1 MTKKKAERKRKK
13 TTKSTCQEK
22 AVAKKAPAK
31 KAASKKTATKKAP
44 AKKKVAKKKAVKKAK
59 YTPEQVYAMTEQAAY
74 FAALNDG
81 FSKEPG
87 EYWSA
92 AEAEISSLL

>member
-1 MTKKKAERKRKK
+1 MTKKKATTKK
-13 TTKSTCQEK
+13 TTKK
-22 AVAKKAPAK
+22 AAAKKAPAK
-31 KAASKKTATKKAP
+31 
-44 AKKKVAKKKAVKKAK
+44 KKAK

>member
-1 MTKKKAERKRKK
+1 MTKKKAAAKK
-13 TTKSTCQEK
+13 TT
-22 AVAKKAPAK
+22 
-31 KAASKKTATKKAP
+31 KKTATKKAP